1 VFLIYTADFS
11 QVNQVKKVVMSVD
24 KKRITELTLR
34 AASGSITPEEQDELD
49 AYLDA
54 APDNRVRFEER
65 INRQRVTLG
74 LQGWEVAEK
83 TEDESWSR
91 ISRKMAGIDQAAGRR
106 VIFLRRAY
114 AIAVTLVLAVAGAWL
129 LWMNRHHPSDQSVPT
144 AFTTHHDILPGG
156 NKATLTLSNGR
167 QIVLDDASAGVL
179 AEQGATKIVKK
190 DSGQLSYTLLN
201 EKPPKRSAPGY
212 NTLTTP
218 KSGTFMV
225 VLPDGSKVWLNS
237 ASSLKYPTSFEGQAG
252 REVLL
257 TGEAYFEVAK
267 RSGQPF
273 KVKFGN
279 VVVDVLG
286 TNFDVMAYDD
296 EHVLRTTLL
305 EGAVS
310 VLHGDQRALL
320 KPGEQASIGLAA
332 DMKVAKVDVDVAVAW
347 KNGFFNFDH
356 ADLTAVMRQLARWYD
371 VTVEYNGKILPQQ
384 ISGKIQR
391 SLSLSR
397 ILKGLENDQRH
408 FTIEDKKIIVTP

>member
-1 VFLIYTADFS
+1 
-11 QVNQVKKVVMSVD
+11 MSVD

-54 APDNRVRFEER
+54 APDNRIRFEER

-74 LQGWEVAEK
+74 LQGWEAAEK
-83 TEDESWSR
+83 MEDESWSR
-91 ISRKMAGIDQAAGRR
+91 ISRKMAGNDQATRR

-114 AIAVTLVLAVAGAWL
+114 AIAATVILAIAGAWL
-129 LWMNRHHPSDQSVPT
+129 LWMNRHHPSDQAMPAV
-144 AFTTHHDILPGG
+144 FTTHHDILPGG

-179 AEQGATKIVKK
+179 AEQGTAKVIKK

-201 EKPPKRSAPGY
+201 EKPRKASVLSY

-237 ASSLKYPTSFEGQAG
+237 ASSLRYPTSFEGQAG

-273 KVKFGN
+273 KVKLGN
-279 VVVDVLG
+279 VTVDVLG

-296 EHVLRTTLL
+296 EPAVKTTLL
-305 EGAVS
+305 DGAVS
-310 VLHGDQRALL
+310 VKHGDKRVLL
-320 KPGEQASIGLAA
+320 KPGEQVLLGPLET
-332 DMKVAKVDVDVAVAW
+332 MKVAKVDADVAVAW

-408 FTIEDKKIIVTP
+408 FAIEDKKIIVTP